1 MITFAALVVVSDY
14 ALTINHVRKPILVS
28 VPRWRKR
35 FVKEP
40 DHILRK
46 TTFVVCDSLVEN

>member
-46 TTFVVCDSLVEN
+46 ATFVVCDSLVEN